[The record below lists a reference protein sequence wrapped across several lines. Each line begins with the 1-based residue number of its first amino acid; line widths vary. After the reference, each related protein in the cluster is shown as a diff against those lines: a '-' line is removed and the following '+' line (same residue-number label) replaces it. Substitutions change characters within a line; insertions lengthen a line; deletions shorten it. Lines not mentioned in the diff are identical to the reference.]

1 MTTSIQKRVKNQ
13 HQKPSIYNVKTFYLH
28 YAATMQIGGFYLEIK
43 VHIFSL
49 LNIFMLLSYA
59 HFDLTIDYYKLKDIY
74 TV

>member
-13 HQKPSIYNVKTFYLH
+13 HQKPPMYNVKTSYLH
-28 YAATMQIGGFYLEIK
+28 IMQLGGFYLEIK
-43 VHIFSL
+43 VHIFCL